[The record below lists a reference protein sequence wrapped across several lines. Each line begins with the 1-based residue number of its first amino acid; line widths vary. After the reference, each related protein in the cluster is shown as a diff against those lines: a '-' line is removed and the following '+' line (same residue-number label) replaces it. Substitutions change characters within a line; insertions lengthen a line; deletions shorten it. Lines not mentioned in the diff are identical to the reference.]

1 MSVRT
6 RFQSFRF
13 VTHGAA
19 AGGIALLMSSALG
32 CSEDETVSPAP
43 GGPPP
48 GPEEWNRDV
57 TRPADTEAVEKR
69 SACAYAAGA
78 LPAETHG
85 ASQPSGDEIPI
96 DHIVIMM
103 MENRSFDHYFQ
114 KLPEYGQPDVDV
126 APADY
131 ENPDTEGAPA
141 GIFHDEQYCFVDTNH
156 SWNGTH
162 RQVNGGLMDGFVV
175 TSDGEHERPTD
186 GSLSLFDGRRALGY
200 HDGDDLPFYYWLANE
215 FAIGDRYFSS
225 VQGPTLVNRMYL
237 YGSSSFGE
245 VINTFVSERT
255 TLMDQMAQREVDWK
269 IYATGTP
276 GFGTFVDDMLE
287 YSKDHLRH
295 VDDFIADAEAGR
307 LPQVSFID
315 PNLARS
321 SYDNDDEHP
330 PAMAQVGQRLVARVL
345 DALTKSPHWPRS
357 AFFLTYDEHGGLYDH
372 VAPPPAC
379 PPDDIAPKLADGDEQ
394 GAFDEYGV
402 RVPFIVVSP
411 YAKPHYVGHQVY
423 DHTSITRF
431 IQARFVMPAL
441 SGRDANAEAPW
452 DMFDFEQPSFLEPP
466 DIVIPEVPADK
477 LEACKALF
485 GP

>member
-1 MSVRT
+1 MVCST
-6 RFQSFRF
+6 LRF
-13 VTHGAA
+13 GAA
-19 AGGIALLMSSALG
+19 LALLASLG
-32 CSEDETVSPAP
+32 CSSSEERVSPAIAP
-43 GGPPP
+43 RP
-48 GPEEWNRDV
+48 GPEEWNREV
-57 TRPADTEAVEKR
+57 QRPSDAEAADKR
-69 SACAYAAGA
+69 SACAYGAGA

-85 ASQPSGDEIPI
+85 ASRPSGEQIPI
-96 DHIVIMM
+96 DHIVVMM

-114 KLPEYGQPDVDV
+114 KLPEYGQPEVDV
-126 APADY
+126 APDDY
-131 ENPDTEGAPA
+131 KNPDTEGAPT
-141 GIFHDEQYCFVDTNH
+141 GLFHDRQYCFVDTNH

-162 RQVNGGLMDGFVV
+162 RQVNAGKMDGFIV
-175 TSDGEHERPTD
+175 TNDGEHERPTD
-186 GSLSLFDGRRALGY
+186 GTLDLLDGRRALGY
-200 HDGDDLPFYYWLANE
+200 YDGEDLPFYYWLANE

-237 YGSSSFGE
+237 YGASSFGE

-255 TLMDQMAQREVDWK
+255 TLIDNLEKREVDWK

-276 GFGTFVDDMLE
+276 GFSSFVDDMIE
-287 YSKDHLRH
+287 YSADHLRH
-295 VDDFIADAEAGR
+295 VDDFMADAKAGR
-307 LPQVSFID
+307 LPQVSFVD
-315 PNLARS
+315 PNIGRS

-357 AFFLTYDEHGGLYDH
+357 AFFLSYDEHGGLYDH
-372 VAPPPAC
+372 VVPPPAC
-379 PPDDIAPKLADGDEQ
+379 PPDDIPPELADGDEP

-431 IQARFVMPAL
+431 IEARFVLPAL

-452 DMFDFEQPSFLEPP
+452 DMFDFDAPSFATPP
-466 DIVIPEVPADK
+466 TIALPNVPTDK
-477 LEACKALF
+477 LEACKAIF